1 MRSRRHAQ
9 NSAVLLASV
18 SAASAWSQSNASGG
32 GGIFT
37 AFVAVDDVDYSYSN
51 TGAIALTTA
60 DITLSIAQGQFRIV
74 DGLIYVAMNTPVSVT
89 LADGTQGVVSVEQLA
104 FVNGAL
110 DTSALVFDPQSPI
123 LTLAATGTMAAT
135 GSGGLFWLW
144 MTGSG
149 STGNSSDNAPAFSSG
164 TTASMA
170 ENSTATGY
178 TAAASDADGDTVSY
192 SLGSSNDEAL
202 FAIDSST
209 GVLSFQ
215 SAPDYEAPG
224 DANTDNDYVVE
235 VIASDGTSNT
245 SRTVTVSV
253 TDVVAVHP
261 TISTFRG
268 IDYRDEAGF
277 SISTA
282 GDINNDG
289 YDDALIGAWEADPYG
304 QSGAGEIYVIYGQ
317 ANDLDRT
324 TELSALDGSNGFVI
338 NGVTAGDTSGWA
350 VRTAGDFNDDGIDDF
365 LINSNSGG
373 VSYMIFGNGS
383 GFGASLDLSSLNGTN
398 GFAINVGT
406 DGRKAVSYA
415 GDMNNDGVDDIII
428 GDNPNNQAHVIYGH
442 TGPFAATFDVNTL
455 DGSNGFT
462 FTGAS
467 AGIHT
472 GYAVSTAGD
481 INNDSYDD
489 LVISAWKADPNGN
502 ADSGST
508 YVVFGTASGFGAT
521 FDLSSLNGSNGFV
534 INGEYAGSHSGHNI
548 ASLGDLNNDGF
559 DDIGITAL
567 WADPNGINDAGQ
579 AYVVFGKASGFD
591 ATLNTEDLNGRNGF
605 RINGLDTS
613 ASLGGT
619 IDGGFDVN
627 GDGLDDM
634 FVSASNIDSA
644 RGHSYVI
651 FGTNDAFN
659 ADFDLTTLDGTNGF
673 VIYGGATGD
682 RSLRGYA
689 GDINND
695 GFDDIIVGGD
705 RMHGSGNFDTGGAFI
720 VYGQA
725 EFDQIVY
732 GNFGL

>member
-18 SAASAWSQSNASGG
+18 SAASAWSQSNASGNG
-32 GGIFT
+32 EIFA
-37 AFVAVDDVDYSYSN
+37 AFVAVNDVDYSYSN
-51 TGAIALTTA
+51 NGAIALTTA

-209 GVLSFQ
+209 GGLSFQSAPDYEAPGDANTDNDYVVEVIASDGTSNTSRTVTVSVTGLNDNAPAFSSGTTASMAENSTATGYTAAASDADGDTVSYSLGSSNDEALFAIDSSTGGLSFQ

-289 YDDALIGAWEADPYG
+289 YDDALIGAWAADPNG
-304 QSGAGEIYVIYGQ
+304 WSGAGEIYVIYGQ

-365 LINSNSGG
+365 LINSNSGD
-373 VSYMIFGNGS
+373 VSYVIFGNGS

-428 GDNPNNQAHVIYGH
+428 GENPNNQAHVIYGH

-472 GYAVSTAGD
+472 G
-481 INNDSYDD
+481 
-489 LVISAWKADPNGN
+489 
-502 ADSGST
+502 
-508 YVVFGTASGFGAT
+508 
-521 FDLSSLNGSNGFV
+521 
-534 INGEYAGSHSGHNI
+534 
-548 ASLGDLNNDGF
+548 
-559 DDIGITAL
+559 
-567 WADPNGINDAGQ
+567 
-579 AYVVFGKASGFD
+579 
-591 ATLNTEDLNGRNGF
+591 
-605 RINGLDTS
+605 
-613 ASLGGT
+613 
-619 IDGGFDVN
+619 
-627 GDGLDDM
+627 
-634 FVSASNIDSA
+634 
-644 RGHSYVI
+644 
-651 FGTNDAFN
+651 
-659 ADFDLTTLDGTNGF
+659 
-673 VIYGGATGD
+673 
-682 RSLRGYA
+682 
-689 GDINND
+689 
-695 GFDDIIVGGD
+695 
-705 RMHGSGNFDTGGAFI
+705 
-720 VYGQA
+720 
-725 EFDQIVY
+725 
-732 GNFGL
+732 